1 MGFGDKLKD
10 LRKQAQE
17 AVSEHSE
24 HLHNALDVAGAAAN
38 TKTHGKHTQRIAK
51 FGEKASEKL
60 DKFASGSEGSD
71 EAGAATEAGAPEAG
85 APEAG
90 APEAGAPE
98 AGAPEPAAP
107 EAGASVVSAEE
118 AAATAEPEASVP
130 PPPPPPSSPPPAA
143 PAANPDLAAWAAG
156 DDSAGQ

>member
-24 HLHNALDVAGAAAN
+24 QLHSVLDVAGAAAN
-38 TKTHGKHTQRIAK
+38 EKTRGKHTQRIAK

-60 DKFASGSEGSD
+60 DKFAASDGSD
-71 EAGAATEAGAPEAG
+71 EEGAAAGAGAPEAG
-85 APEAG
+85 APEGGPSVRAT
-90 APEAGAPE
+90 E
-98 AGAPEPAAP
+98 EPAA
-107 EAGASVVSAEE
+107 SA
-118 AAATAEPEASVP
+118 APEPEASV
-130 PPPPPPSSPPPAA
+130 PPPPPSSPPPAA

-156 DDSAGQ
+156 DDSASQ